1 MEKIKRKKIVIASIY
16 LTIFFLVIYS
26 VYSVFRNKETCFD
39 KIQNQNEED
48 VDCGGVC
55 QKKCEKIEAQELVVG
70 KTGIVPAGLS
80 GKYDF
85 YAEIYNPNF
94 SFGSK
99 NFEYEISLKNSS
111 GEMVISKKGNNF
123 ILPGE
128 KKYLVETN
136 LESQNAP
143 ISGEVKII
151 SSEWVQFNQY
161 YESPKLKVTNKVYNK
176 LSDGINFSEA
186 KGLLKNDSEFDFSTI
201 KVQIILLGENEK
213 VLALSSTRMNT
224 VKSGEERDFRVFW
237 PSQFP
242 GEVLGVEA
250 RPEVDIFSQDV
261 FLKRFYKSEN
271 FQKY

>member
-1 MEKIKRKKIVIASIY
+1 MEKIKRKKIIIASVY
-16 LTIFFLVIYS
+16 LMIFFLFFYFIYS
-26 VYSVFRNKETCFD
+26 IFRKKETCFD
-39 KIQNQNEED
+39 NIQNQNEEA

-55 QKKCEKIEAQELVVG
+55 QKKCEKIEAQDLIIK

-94 SFGSK
+94 LFGSK

-111 GEMVISKKGNNF
+111 GETVISKKGNNF

-128 KKYLVETN
+128 EKYLAEIN
-136 LESQNAP
+136 LESQETLV
-143 ISGEVKII
+143 SGEIKIV

-161 YESPKLKVTNKVYNK
+161 YESPKLKITNKIYNK
-176 LSDGINFSEA
+176 LSDGTNFSEA
-186 KGLLKNDSEFDFSTI
+186 KGLLKNESEFDFYTI
-201 KVQIILLGENEK
+201 KIQIILLGENGK
-213 VLALSSTRMNT
+213 VLALNSTRMNT
-224 VKSGEERDFRVFW
+224 VKSGEERDFRVSW

-242 GEVLGVEA
+242 GEVLGVEM
-250 RPEVDIFSQDV
+250 RSEVNIFSQDV
-261 FLKRFYKSEN
+261 FLKRFYKNEN